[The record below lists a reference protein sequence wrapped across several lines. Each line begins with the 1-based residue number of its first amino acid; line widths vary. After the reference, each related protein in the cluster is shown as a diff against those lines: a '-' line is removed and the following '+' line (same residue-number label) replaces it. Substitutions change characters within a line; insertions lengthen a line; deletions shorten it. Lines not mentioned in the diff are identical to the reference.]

1 MASKRILIADD
12 DRKVAMLMRNW
23 LEMSGYSVEETY
35 SGSAAL
41 RRLTEDKFDLALIDY
56 DMRDIQGDRVCS
68 MLRLEP
74 RYRDLPI
81 LIVTAHVERNE
92 SVFQQ
97 YGATAVMYK
106 PLEVDQFMRKVRQY
120 LGEA

>member
-23 LEMSGYSVEETY
+23 LEIAGYAAEETY
-35 SGSAAL
+35 SGAAAL
-41 RRLTEDKFDLALIDY
+41 RRLTDDRFDLALIDY

-74 RYRDLPI
+74 RYRDLPLI
-81 LIVTAHVERNE
+81 IVTAHVERDE
-92 SVFQQ
+92 KIFQE
-97 YGATAVMYK
+97 YGATGVMYK
-106 PLEVDQFMRKVRQY
+106 PLEADQFMRKVRQY